1 MHMKKPYIFFIV
13 LVVLGLLAWVI
24 MQATTDKTPEVPVVP
39 ISDPVLVQPAEKP
52 NLITVSQPLPDSTV
66 SASPIIIKGRARGP
80 WFFEA
85 TAPVSVVNWDG
96 LIIGEGYIQV
106 DEGSE
111 WMTTEFVPFTGTIS
125 YDASQLGAY
134 KHGWIILKKSNASGE
149 PQFDDALEFKIF
161 FP

>member
-1 MHMKKPYIFFIV
+1 MKKPYIIFII

-24 MQATTDKTPEVPVVP
+24 MQATTEKTPEVPVVP
-39 ISDPVLVQPAEKP
+39 IDDPVLVQPAEKP

-66 SASPIIIKGRARGP
+66 SASPLVVKGRARGQ

-85 TAPVSVVNWDG
+85 TAPVSLVNWDG

-106 DEGSE
+106 DEGYE
-111 WMTTEFVPFTGTIS
+111 WMTTDFVPFTGTIT

-134 KHGWIILKKSNASGE
+134 KHGWIILKKHNASGE

-161 FP
+161 YP